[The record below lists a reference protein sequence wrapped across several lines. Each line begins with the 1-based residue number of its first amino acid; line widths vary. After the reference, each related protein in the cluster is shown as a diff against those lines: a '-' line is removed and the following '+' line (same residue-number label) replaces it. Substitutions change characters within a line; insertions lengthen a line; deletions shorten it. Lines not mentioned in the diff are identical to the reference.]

1 MKKILLFI
9 FTFLS
14 FFSIAYADV
23 NYENITDDLLN
34 SLSSNIYYTNNSIS
48 IVKGNISEY
57 LYVSD
62 IINNIDIN
70 SLLGYGVD
78 SVNITFNDGNVAD
91 SDEIIKSGMEI
102 LFTLSDD
109 TQKKYEIVYVGDI
122 NDDGIINNLDVE
134 DILNEYKDDNDV
146 DRVNDINNDGL
157 FNLLDVTS
165 LYRIVSNSSWDIINS
180 SHDNLYNE
188 LSSQDSAY
196 VGDEIEV
203 KYSIKGFDL
212 DSLVGIEG
220 IINYDDS
227 LLELTSVDINSNYGS
242 VDDNGKF
249 MYLFDEYNGDST
261 LITFKFKALKAGNAL
276 VSIDSINA
284 SVGCELA
291 KLDSNNINT
300 SINIIEK
307 NEEDV
312 NDDSS
317 DVVDNNNNNNNSEV
331 LPTKTDNVTTSN
343 NNVSLVKPMNSYI
356 TYGYV
361 REGVTYIHLSSINS
375 IDMLRIKNYT
385 IDFNKDILEYNI
397 DVDSN
402 VDSLN
407 LDIILSS
414 NLASYEVIGNEKFK
428 TGKNVVK
435 VIVTAEDG
443 STKTY
448 IINVNKKAEIKE
460 KNDKT
465 SNSSK
470 IVIVILL
477 VLIIIGLIYIIFKED
492 EE

>member
-14 FFSIAYADV
+14 FFSIVYADV

-62 IINNIDIN
+62 VINNIDIN

-78 SVNITFNDGNVAD
+78 SVNIAFNDGNVAD
-91 SDEIIKSGMEI
+91 SDEIVKSGMEI

-242 VDDNGKF
+242 IDNEGKF
-249 MYLFDEYNGDST
+249 IYLFDEYNGDST
-261 LITFKFKALKAGNAL
+261 LITFKFKALKVGDAI
-276 VSIDSINA
+276 VSIDNINA

-307 NEEDV
+307 
-312 NDDSS
+312 
-317 DVVDNNNNNNNSEV
+317 
-331 LPTKTDNVTTSN
+331 
-343 NNVSLVKPMNSYI
+343 I
-356 TYGYV
+356 
-361 REGVTYIHLSSINS
+361 
-375 IDMLRIKNYT
+375 
-385 IDFNKDILEYNI
+385 
-397 DVDSN
+397 
-402 VDSLN
+402 
-407 LDIILSS
+407 
-414 NLASYEVIGNEKFK
+414 
-428 TGKNVVK
+428 
-435 VIVTAEDG
+435 
-443 STKTY
+443 
-448 IINVNKKAEIKE
+448 
-460 KNDKT
+460 
-465 SNSSK
+465 
-470 IVIVILL
+470 
-477 VLIIIGLIYIIFKED
+477 
-492 EE
+492 